1 MGTGRT
7 AEAQHQT
14 NIDWCY
20 LLGAD
25 THNASSHKSL
35 TFLIYVY
42 LQFIESNGVE
52 SIPIRQ

>member
-42 LQFIESNGVE
+42 CQFIESNGVE
-52 SIPIRQ
+52 SRPIRQ